1 MRVISTAPPKHLIK
15 LMPTESEQYAYCK
28 SIGCYF
34 ECEWCVGYSESIP
47 PYKKETKKHPKKTK
61 IIETKVEVSKFDNLA
76 QNVVNNKHYSDCDH
90 PLLNEILRVFGDKK

>member
-1 MRVISTAPPKHLIK
+1 MSHQHLIK
-15 LMPTESEQYAYCK
+15 FHDTEEAQMSYCK

-47 PYKKETKKHPKKTK
+47 KRVEYPKKAK

-76 QNVVNNKHYSDCDH
+76 QKALNKGYKKHEH
-90 PLLNEILRVFGDKK
+90 PLWDYIIEKFTKG